1 MNSYGLNQYLRDNE
15 PPVNGFW
22 EKNASYTL
30 KKLERNELYR
40 NESAI
45 IHEIM
50 LKLIPGSSF
59 ILNLGSGNPAQIM
72 DLLSSLGGNF
82 FLLNVDISS
91 IIIDRADKLCE
102 KAGFTRAGNVYT
114 SGEIKVEN
122 IRSDMMKLPQMPS
135 KAKIKNEIKKDYRH
149 ILIIAHNSLHN
160 IIKCGDEGLESM
172 IEMIRFF
179 DFSDMFFAT
188 FIDIECLNERISY
201 YTRNVKEIERIQ
213 AREVFQGSNGLV
225 YGIKTEYF
233 AGNIPFSSIARGAMI
248 LDFLTSN
255 CQHTGFRSVL
265 MAKQFVNKL
274 ITASIP
280 RFNVDFCGYPGD
292 KPQSPV
298 LLPVAGEKIN

>member
-1 MNSYGLNQYLRDNE
+1 
-15 PPVNGFW
+15 
-22 EKNASYTL
+22 
-30 KKLERNELYR
+30 
-40 NESAI
+40 
-45 IHEIM
+45 
-50 LKLIPGSSF
+50 
-59 ILNLGSGNPAQIM
+59 M

-91 IIIDRADKLCE
+91 IIIKKADKLCE

-122 IRSDMMKLPQMPS
+122 IRADMMKLPQMPS

-149 ILIIAHNSLHN
+149 ILIIAHN
-160 IIKCGDEGLESM
+160 
-172 IEMIRFF
+172 RFF

-274 ITASIP
+274 ITASLP